1 LCPTVQQ
8 LDDRF
13 RSAASAKDH
22 GLTEAQHGVRAGLV
36 RERRDT
42 PDRGDR

>member
-1 LCPTVQQ
+1 M
-8 LDDRF
+8 
-13 RSAASAKDH
+13 RSAACARDH
-22 GLTEAQHGVRAGLV
+22 GLTEGPNGVRAGLV

>member
-13 RSAASAKDH
+13 RSAARAGEH
-22 GLTEAQHGVRAGLV
+22 GLTEGPNGVRAGLV